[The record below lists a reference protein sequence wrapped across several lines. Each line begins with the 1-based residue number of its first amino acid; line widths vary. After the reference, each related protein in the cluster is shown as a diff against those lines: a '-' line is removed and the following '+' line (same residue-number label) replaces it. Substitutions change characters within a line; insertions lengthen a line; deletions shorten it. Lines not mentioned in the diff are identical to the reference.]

1 MPQSKRDHNTLF
13 VCFLLLYLLHS
24 MKTKI
29 LQLLQQNPFRQ
40 RRGERSRPEN
50 IWFLFVEEEG
60 NIFLY
65 IYILIYPLREIVL
78 QLLPSTPKH
87 TLHDEKNGGPHV
99 CELCFH
105 TVYRLEGETR
115 ENKDTHL
122 AHVGGGSQSTGT
134 RVATDVFTHRS
145 SPSTFFA
152 SFASAQSA
160 ETRGS
165 SSWM

>member
-1 MPQSKRDHNTLF
+1 E
-13 VCFLLLYLLHS
+13 
-24 MKTKI
+24 
-29 LQLLQQNPFRQ
+29 
-40 RRGERSRPEN
+40 G
-50 IWFLFVEEEG
+50 EG
-60 NIFLY
+60 NIFLYIY

-78 QLLPSTPKH
+78 RLLPSTPKH

-99 CELCFH
+99 CALGFH

-122 AHVGGGSQSTGT
+122 ARVGGGSQSTGT
-134 RVATDVFTHRS
+134 RVTTDVFTHRS
-145 SPSTFFA
+145 SPSTFYFP

-160 ETRGS
+160 EMRGS